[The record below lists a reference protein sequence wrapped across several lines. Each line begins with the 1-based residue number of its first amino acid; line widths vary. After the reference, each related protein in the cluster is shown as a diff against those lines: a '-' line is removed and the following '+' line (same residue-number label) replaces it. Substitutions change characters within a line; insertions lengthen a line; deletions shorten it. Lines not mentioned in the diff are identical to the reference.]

1 MEKIPS
7 WNVMEIQHDTLY
19 AEKLDEVYMR
29 VFGDASIEQELA
41 DFFTYEYPGAR
52 FTPQY
57 KARLWDGKVR
67 LYDQFRK
74 TLYIGLYEYLEK
86 FCERNGY
93 MLQTK
98 GEVIGQEDVPKETVQ
113 EFTDWL
119 NLRGRGNPIEVRD
132 YQLDAIHTAL
142 VKQRTLLLSPT
153 ASGKSLIIYSTM
165 RWHLNNKR
173 KCILIVPTT
182 SLVEQM
188 YADFEDYSSA
198 NGFSVQAHC
207 QKLYSGFPKE
217 FTKDVLIT
225 TWQSIYLQPKSWFR
239 QFDVIFGDEAHQFK
253 AKSLTSVMEKL
264 DTVKYRVG
272 TTGTLDNKKIH
283 QLVLEGIFGAV
294 HRVTTTKALMDSGKL
309 TSLNITCLILKYSEE
324 IRRER
329 NKNTY
334 QDEMDWLVTNP
345 KRNKFIRNLAVNSK
359 GNTLVLFQ
367 YVEKHGKVLY
377 DLIRDKVHEDRK
389 VFFVFGGT
397 ETSDREAIRH
407 ITEGEEDAIIIA
419 SYGTFSTGI
428 NIPSIE
434 NVIFA
439 SPSKSK
445 IRNLQS
451 IGRGLRLKDGKTACN
466 LYDIADD
473 LHWKS
478 WKNHTLNHAAER
490 YKTYVEEEFK
500 LKMVEVNL

>member
-1 MEKIPS
+1 MT
-7 WNVMEIQHDTLY
+7 TLY

-29 VFGDASIEQELA
+29 VFGDASVEKELA

-67 LYDQFRK
+67 LYDQLRK

-86 FCERNGY
+86 FCSRNDY

-98 GEVIGQEDVPKETVQ
+98 KEGIIDYEDIPLETVQ
-113 EFTDWL
+113 EFADWL

-132 YQLDAIHTAL
+132 YQLEAIHTAL
-142 VKQRTLLLSPT
+142 TKQRTLLLSPT

-173 KCILIVPTT
+173 KCVLIVPTT

-188 YADFEDYSSA
+188 YADFEDYSTA
-198 NGFSVQAHC
+198 NGFDVNNHC

-225 TWQSIYLQPKSWFR
+225 TWQSIYLQPKGWFK

-253 AKSLTSVMEKL
+253 AKSLTTIMEKL

-283 QLVLEGIFGAV
+283 QLVLEGVFGPV

-309 TSLNITCLILKYSEE
+309 SALNITCLIMKYSDE
-324 IRRER
+324 IRKER

-334 QDEMDWLVTNP
+334 QDEMDFLVGNE
-345 KRNKFIRNLAVNSK
+345 KRNKFIRNLAVNSN

-377 DLIRDKVHEDRK
+377 DLISNKVKEGRH
-389 VFFVFGGT
+389 VFFVHGGT
-397 ETSDREAIRH
+397 DVTDRESIRH
-407 ITEGEEDAIIIA
+407 ITEKETDAIIIA

-500 LKMVEVNL
+500 LKMVEVNLYG

>member
-1 MEKIPS
+1 MTT
-7 WNVMEIQHDTLY
+7 VTV
-19 AEKLDEVYMR
+19 EKLDEVYMR
-29 VFGDASIEQELA
+29 VFADPSVEQELA

-57 KARLWDGKVR
+57 RARLWDGKVR
-67 LYDQFRK
+67 LYDQLRK
-74 TLYIGLYEYLEK
+74 TLYSGLIGYVEQ
-86 FCERNGY
+86 FCERNDY
-93 MLQTK
+93 LLTHKSVVDPVTDIDEQQTEK
-98 GEVIGQEDVPKETVQ
+98 FVRS
-113 EFTDWL
+113 L
-119 NLRGRGNPIEVRD
+119 NLPAKIEIRD
-132 YQLDAIHTAL
+132 YQIGAIQTAL
-142 VKQRTLLLSPT
+142 HKQRTLLLSPT
-153 ASGKSLIIYSTM
+153 GSGKSFIIYSVM
-165 RWHLNNKR
+165 RWHVDQGR

-188 YADFEDYSSA
+188 YADFADYSSE
-198 NGFSVQAHC
+198 NNWSVSTHC
-207 QKLYSGFPKE
+207 QKLYSGFSKQ
-217 FTKDVLIT
+217 FSKDVLIT
-225 TWQSIYLQPKSWFR
+225 TWQSVYLQPKAWFK

-253 AKSLTSVMEKL
+253 AKSLIGVMEKM
-264 DTVKYRVG
+264 DSIPHRIG

-283 QLVLEGIFGAV
+283 RLVLEGVFGPV
-294 HRVTTTKALMDSGKL
+294 HRVTTTNKLQQDGKL
-309 TSLNITCLILKYSEE
+309 AKLNIMCVLLKYNEE
-324 IRRER
+324 IRKARK
-329 NKNTY
+329 NNTY
-334 QDEMDWLVTNP
+334 QDEMDWLVSNE
-345 KRNKFIRNLAVNSK
+345 KRNKFIRNLAIKST

-377 DLIRDKVHEDRK
+377 EMIKEKAHDTRK
-389 VFFVFGGT
+389 IFFVYGGT
-397 ETSDREAIRH
+397 ETSDRESIRH

-451 IGRGLRLKDGKTACN
+451 IGRGLRLKNGKTQCN
-466 LYDIADD
+466 LFDIADD

-490 YKTYVEEEFK
+490 YKTYAEEEFK
-500 LKMVEVNL
+500 LKLVEVDLC

>member
-1 MEKIPS
+1 MI
-7 WNVMEIQHDTLY
+7 NVTV
-19 AEKLDEVYMR
+19 EKLDEVYVR
-29 VFGDASIEQELA
+29 VFSDPSVEQELA

-57 KARLWDGKVR
+57 RARLWDGKVR
-67 LYDQFRK
+67 LYDQLRK
-74 TLYIGLYEYLEK
+74 TLYVGLVNYVEQ
-86 FCERNGY
+86 FCERNDY
-93 MLQTK
+93 SLTYK
-98 GEVIGQEDVPKETVQ
+98 GESIFAEPKYTHDTV
-113 EFTDWL
+113 EGFVKTLKLPDK
-119 NLRGRGNPIEVRD
+119 IEIRD
-132 YQLDAIHTAL
+132 YQIDAIA
-142 VKQRTLLLSPT
+142 KGINDDRTLLLSPT
-153 ASGKSLIIYSTM
+153 GSGKSFIIYSLM
-165 RWHLNNKR
+165 RYHISRGN

-188 YADFEDYSSA
+188 YSDFEDYSSV
-198 NGFSVQAHC
+198 NNWSVQTHC
-207 QKLYSGFPKE
+207 QKLYSGFSKE

-225 TWQSIYLQPKSWFR
+225 TWQSVYLQPKSWFR
-239 QFDVIFGDEAHQFK
+239 QFNVIFGDEAHQFK
-253 AKSLTSVMEKL
+253 AKSLTTVMEKM
-264 DTVKYRVG
+264 DSIRYRIG
-272 TTGTLDNKKIH
+272 TTGTLDNKKVH
-283 QLVLEGIFGAV
+283 RLVLEGIFGPV
-294 HRVTTTKALMDSGKL
+294 HKVITTKSLIQSGRL
-309 TSLNITCLILKYSEE
+309 ADLNITCVVFKYDEA
-324 IRRER
+324 IRKGR

-334 QDEMDWLVTNP
+334 QEEMDWLVAHYP
-345 KRNKFIRNLAVNSK
+345 RNKFIRNLAVNSK

-377 DLIRDKVHEDRK
+377 DMIKEKVADGRK
-389 VFFVFGGT
+389 VFFVYGGT

-407 ITEGEEDAIIIA
+407 ITEGENDAIIIA

-451 IGRGLRLKDGKTACN
+451 IGRGLRKKDGKTGCN
-466 LYDIADD
+466 LYDLADD

-490 YKTYVEEEFK
+490 YKTYAEEEFEIK
-500 LKMVEVNL
+500 VVEVDL

>member
-1 MEKIPS
+1 VSI
-7 WNVMEIQHDTLY
+7 VTV
-19 AEKLDEVYMR
+19 EKLDEVYVR
-29 VFGDASIEQELA
+29 VFSDPSIEQELC

-57 KARLWDGKVR
+57 RARLWDGKVR
-67 LYDQFRK
+67 LYDQLRK
-74 TLYIGLYEYLEK
+74 TLYVGLYDYVK
-86 FCERNGY
+86 HFCERNEY
-93 MLQTK
+93 QLVLK
-98 GEVIGQEDVPKETVQ
+98 GDSIFPEPKYTTET
-113 EFTDWL
+113 
-119 NLRGRGNPIEVRD
+119 IEGFVKTLKLPDKIEIRD
-132 YQLDAIHTAL
+132 YQIDAITKGINDER
-142 VKQRTLLLSPT
+142 VVLLSPT
-153 ASGKSLIIYSTM
+153 GSGKSFIIYSLM
-165 RWHLNNKR
+165 RYHISRGN

-188 YADFEDYSSA
+188 YSDFEDYSSV
-198 NGFSVQAHC
+198 NGWSVGAHC
-207 QKLYSGFPKE
+207 QKLYSGFSKE

-239 QFDVIFGDEAHQFK
+239 QFNVIFGDEAHSFK
-253 AKSLTSVMEKL
+253 AKSLTTVMEKM
-264 DTVKYRVG
+264 DTIRYRIG
-272 TTGTLDNKKIH
+272 TTGTLDNKKVH
-283 QLVLEGIFGAV
+283 KLVLEGIFGPV
-294 HRVTTTKALMDSGKL
+294 HKVITTKKLMDSGRL
-309 TSLNITCLILKYSEE
+309 SSLNITCIVLKYSES
-324 IRRER
+324 IRKER

-334 QDEMDWLVTNP
+334 QDEMDFLVGNES
-345 KRNKFIRNLAVNSK
+345 RNKFIRNLAVNSK

-377 DLIRDKVHEDRK
+377 DLIKDKVHDKRK
-389 VFFVFGGT
+389 VFFVYGGT
-397 ETSDREAIRH
+397 DTSDREAIRH
-407 ITEGEEDAIIIA
+407 ITEDEDDAIIIA

-439 SPSKSK
+439 SPTKSK

-451 IGRGLRLKDGKTACN
+451 IGRGLRKKDGKEACN

-490 YKTYVEEEFK
+490 YKTYAEEEFDIK
-500 LKMVEVNL
+500 IIEVDL

>member
-1 MEKIPS
+1 MEEVFS
-7 WNVMEIQHDTLY
+7 WYVMTTLTI
-19 AEKLDEVYMR
+19 EKLDEVYMR
-29 VFGDASIEQELA
+29 IYGDASVEQELA

-52 FTPQY
+52 YTPQFR
-57 KARLWDGKVR
+57 ARLWDGKVR
-67 LYDQFRK
+67 LYDQVRK
-74 TLYIGLYEYLEK
+74 TIYIGLLDYVVK
-86 FCERNGY
+86 FCQRNNY
-93 MLQTK
+93 TLTLK
-98 GEVIGQEDVPKETVQ
+98 TPDIVANNEITTELVT
-113 EFTDWL
+113 EFAEWL
-119 NLRGRGNPIEVRD
+119 KPMGRGKPIEIRD
-132 YQLDAIHTAL
+132 YQVEAVQTAL
-142 VKQRTLLLSPT
+142 SKERTLLISPT
-153 ASGKSLIIYSTM
+153 ASGKSFIIYTTM
-165 RWHLNNKR
+165 RWHMNEGR

-198 NGFSVQAHC
+198 NDFKVGAHC

-225 TWQSIYLQPKSWFR
+225 TWQSIYLQPKSWFK
-239 QFDVIFGDEAHQFK
+239 QFDVMFGDEAHNFK
-253 AKSLTSVMEKL
+253 AKSLTGVMEKM
-264 DTVKYRVG
+264 DTIRYRVG

-283 QLVLEGIFGAV
+283 QLVLEGIFGPV

-309 TSLNITCLILKYSEE
+309 TTLNITCLIMKYSDEV
-324 IRRER
+324 RKER
-329 NKNTY
+329 NKNSY
-334 QDEMDWLVTNP
+334 QEEMDFLVGYE

-367 YVEKHGKVLY
+367 YVEKHGKVLH
-377 DLIRDKVHEDRK
+377 DLIKNKVHDGRK
-389 VFFVFGGT
+389 VFFVHGGT
-397 ETSDREAIRH
+397 DVADRESIRH
-407 ITEGEEDAIIIA
+407 ITEGEDDAIIIA
-419 SYGTFSTGI
+419 SFGTFSTGI

-451 IGRGLRLKDGKTACN
+451 IGRGLRLKDGKLVCN

-490 YKTYVEEEFK
+490 YKTYVEEQFK
-500 LKMVEVNL
+500 LKMVEVSL